1 VSVRGRLIAA
11 LYDRMTAASEREG
24 LAALRRELLGSA
36 RGRVL
41 EVGAGTG
48 INLEHYPEGIE
59 ELVLVEPE
67 RAMVL
72 RLEQRLRELGRDARI
87 VEADAEALP
96 FDDDSFDAVV
106 CTLVLCSVD
115 DPGRALDELRRV
127 LQPEGSFL
135 FLEHVRSD
143 DARTARL
150 QDRVNPIW
158 RFVANGCNCNRPT
171 LSLIQASFSVEE
183 VDRGEVPRA
192 PRIARPLVSGRAA
205 ALQPAR
211 SHVG

>member
-1 VSVRGRLIAA
+1 VSVRARLIAA
-11 LYDRMTAASEREG
+11 VYDRMTAASEREG
-24 LAALRRELLGSA
+24 LAARRRELLGNA

-48 INLEHYPEGIE
+48 LNLEHYSEELE

-67 RAMVL
+67 RAMA
-72 RLEQRLRELGRDARI
+72 RKLEQRLRDLGRDAQ
-87 VEADAEALP
+87 VVDADAEALP
-96 FDDDSFDAVV
+96 FPDESFDAVV
-106 CTLVLCSVD
+106 CTIVLCSVR
-115 DPGRALDELRRV
+115 DPQRALDEFRRV
-127 LQPEGSFL
+127 LRPDGSFY

-143 DARTARL
+143 DPRTARL

-192 PRIARPLVSGRAA
+192 PRFARPLVSGRA
-205 ALQPAR
+205 LP
-211 SHVG
+211 SKS

>member
-1 VSVRGRLIAA
+1 VSVRARLIAA
-11 LYDRMTAASEREG
+11 LYDRVTAASEREG
-24 LAALRRELLGSA
+24 LAARRRELLGNA

-48 INLEHYPEGIE
+48 INLEYYGEGVE

-67 RAMVL
+67 RAMVR

-96 FDDDSFDAVV
+96 FADDSFEAVV
-106 CTLVLCSVD
+106 CTLVLCSVGN
-115 DPGRALDELRRV
+115 PGRALQELRRV
-127 LQPEGSFL
+127 LRPDGSFL

-143 DARTARL
+143 DPRTARL
-150 QDRVNPIW
+150 QDRVHPVW
-158 RFVANGCNCNRPT
+158 RFIANGCNCNRPT

-192 PRIARPLVSGRAA
+192 PRFVRPLVSGRA
-205 ALQPAR
+205 L
-211 SHVG
+211 SSKS

>member
-11 LYDRMTAASEREG
+11 LYDPMTAAQEREG
-24 LAALRRELLGSA
+24 LAARRRELLANA

-48 INLEHYPEGIE
+48 INLEHYAEGLD

-67 RAMVL
+67 RAMV
-72 RLEQRLRELGRDARI
+72 RKLERRLREVGREARI
-87 VEADAEALP
+87 LEADAEALP
-96 FDDDSFDAVV
+96 FADDSFDAVV
-106 CTLVLCSVD
+106 CTLVLCSVR
-115 DPGRALDELRRV
+115 DPQRALDELRRV
-127 LQPEGSFL
+127 LRPDGSFY

-143 DARTARL
+143 DPRTARL

-192 PRIARPLVSGRAA
+192 PRFARPLVSGRA
-205 ALQPAR
+205 LPSR
-211 SHVG
+211 S